1 MRKTMNFIASVFEYG
16 FSIILLTFFVRMII
30 NWNYFSSHAFIIFL
44 GITALSVMRALMHS
58 KDVFSGLVSLLSLYA
73 FSIFIAVYTEYLDEN
88 YVEIILEHQRLFPDR
103 EWTILL
109 DSLPIGLRD
118 VVLIYLNA
126 LNINTSINTDVGFM
140 GICGYEFSA
149 EYTNAIYEYKMDIA
163 IALQD
168 LRNIYS
174 KFISLIIVLLIGGL
188 VSTLIETKDWRN

>member
-30 NWNYFSSHAFIIFL
+30 NWNYFSSYAFIIFL
-44 GITALSVMRALMHS
+44 GITALSVMRVLMHS

>member
-1 MRKTMNFIASVFEYG
+1 MRKIMNFIASVFEYG

-30 NWNYFSSHAFIIFL
+30 NWNYFSSYAFIIFL
-44 GITALSVMRALMHS
+44 GITALSVMRVLMHS
-58 KDVFSGLVSLLSLYA
+58 KDVFSGLTSLLSLYA
-73 FSIFIAVYTEYLDEN
+73 FSIFIALYTEYLDEN
-88 YVEIILEHQRLFPDR
+88 YVEIILEHQRLFPNR

-126 LNINTSINTDVGFM
+126 LNINTSINADVGFM
-140 GICGYEFSA
+140 GICGYEFLT
-149 EYTNAIYEYKMDIA
+149 EYTNAIYEYNMDIA
-163 IALQD
+163 MALQD

>member
-30 NWNYFSSHAFIIFL
+30 NWNYFSSYAFIIFL
-44 GITALSVMRALMHS
+44 GITALSIMRVLMHS
-58 KDVFSGLVSLLSLYA
+58 KDVFSGLVSLLSLYT

-88 YVEIILEHQRLFPDR
+88 YVEIILEYQRLFPNR